1 METYVLGLITAL
13 FMGKK
18 KKKKTKHW
26 KQPKFISRLLSR
38 EINCGTFAQWN
49 TLQTIKENEVI
60 LYVTAMGSKKACQIL
75 ARTHFCKMIVI
86 VNICI
91 EINLEDSLPNSPRQG
106 RRWQTGIRSN
116 FRFLNLMLLNTYFFF
131 LIKSLITITI
141 FREKVKDF

>member
-1 METYVLGLITAL
+1 MDGNICLGSHYCIIY
-13 FMGKK
+13 KK
-18 KKKKTKHW
+18 QQQHW

-38 EINCGTFAQWN
+38 EINCGISTEWN

-75 ARTHFCKMIVI
+75 ALSHFCKMIVI

-116 FRFLNLMLLNTYFFF
+116 FHFLNLMLLNTYFFF

>member
-1 METYVLGLITAL
+1 
-13 FMGKK
+13 
-18 KKKKTKHW
+18 
-26 KQPKFISRLLSR
+26 
-38 EINCGTFAQWN
+38 
-49 TLQTIKENEVI
+49 
-60 LYVTAMGSKKACQIL
+60 
-75 ARTHFCKMIVI
+75 MIVI

-116 FRFLNLMLLNTYFFF
+116 FHFLNLMLLNTYFFF